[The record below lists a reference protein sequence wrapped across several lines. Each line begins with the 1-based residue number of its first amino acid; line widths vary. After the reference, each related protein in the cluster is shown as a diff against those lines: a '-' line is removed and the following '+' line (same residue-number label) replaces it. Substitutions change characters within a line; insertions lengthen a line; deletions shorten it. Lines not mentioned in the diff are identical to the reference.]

1 MPLKYKQLAALTPAK
16 RLIVIV
22 AAVTL
27 TATAGIL
34 GYRHLTQARLGS
46 MVKADLPMLNL
57 TVVMRDLDNQDLAAA
72 ATLLGSDDPTSAN
85 PDANCPMLSGGDIGD
100 SSVASNVKRPA
111 ECPRSAV
118 WYVKKHPIAFTLYFY
133 QGQKFLNWWD
143 KQPQVQNLLNNR
155 FMQGL
160 FYGLLQSLK
169 IKAEQ
174 LQLQGIQGEFLA
186 HLLRDAIAAN
196 AEMHYD
202 MVHGKE
208 GWVLSYLRR
217 DSDFAEQALP
227 AMAGLLAQSGYRLTK
242 LPEPIL
248 ELRVGL
254 QNFFLTEYQQRL
266 YLAQSLE
273 ALLNVLESLPPEEK
287 APAAPFSLTI
297 RAEAFIDKLLPVLAG
312 SPTWQTQFNFTLQ
325 DEQLSEVRL
334 PTGPWSKTLHGKLF
348 SGVLAGIPQDA
359 FAAVAGS
366 FQLPPNLTSEDW
378 RKFADTGP
386 AQAPPNAEPG
396 GLAVIW
402 DYDSTSPAGAIGL
415 IVANPADP
423 QASQSYSQ
431 YLRNA
436 DKSAACAGGSVFLAA
451 SSDNL
456 LTRMKEAC
464 ERQSLSILDWQR
476 GRDKQRLE
484 AAQLVA
490 FINPG
495 VGLRELFLAGGAG
508 SNTDRNE
515 FAPQWQQDYEN
526 AKAAMVKDG
535 DKLFTSLPIFS
546 YAGRLNGEAAT
557 VNLEGRTV
565 SQELTK

>member
-16 RLIVIV
+16 RLIVI
-22 AAVTL
+22 AAAITL
-27 TATAGIL
+27 TATAGIF
-34 GYRHLTQARLGS
+34 GYRHLTQARLSS
-46 MVKADLPMLNL
+46 MIKADLPMLDL
-57 TVVMRDLDNQDLAAA
+57 TVVMRDLDNQDLSAA
-72 ATLLGSDDPTSAN
+72 ATLLGSDDPTPSTA
-85 PDANCPMLSGGDIGD
+85 DANCPTLSGGDIGD
-100 SSVASNVKRPA
+100 TSVASNIKRPA

-118 WYVKKHPIAFTLYFY
+118 WYVKKHPIAFTLYFN
-133 QGQKFLNWWD
+133 QGQKFLTWWD

-169 IKAEQ
+169 VKAEQ

-196 AEMHYD
+196 AELHYD
-202 MVHGKE
+202 LVHGKE

-227 AMAGLLAQSGYRLTK
+227 AMAGLLAQSGYRLAK

-254 QNFFLTEYQQRL
+254 QHFFLTEYQQRL

-273 ALLNVLESLPPEEK
+273 ALLNVLESLSPQK
-287 APAAPFSLTI
+287 NAAAAPFSLTI
-297 RAEAFIDKLLPVLAG
+297 RAEAFIENILPVLAG
-312 SPTWQTQFNFTLQ
+312 APTWQTQFNFTLQ
-325 DEQLSEVRL
+325 DEQLGEVRL
-334 PTGPWSKTLHGKLF
+334 PTGPWSKTLHDKLF
-348 SGVLAGIPQDA
+348 SGVLASIPQDA

-378 RKFADTGP
+378 RTFADAGP
-386 AQAPPNAEPG
+386 TQSPPGPEPG
-396 GLAVIW
+396 GLAVVW
-402 DYDSTSPAGAIGL
+402 DYDSNSPAGAIGL
-415 IVANPADP
+415 IVANPAAP

-436 DKSAACAGGSVFLAA
+436 DKSAECAGGSIFLAA
-451 SSDNL
+451 SSEGL

-464 ERQSLSILDWQR
+464 AQQSLSMLDWQR
-476 GRDKQRLE
+476 GRDKQHFE
-484 AAQLVA
+484 ASQLVA

-495 VGLRELFLAGGAG
+495 VGLRELFLAGGAAG
-508 SNTDRNE
+508 NADRNE
-515 FAPQWQQDYEN
+515 FAPQWQQDYET

-546 YAGRLNGEAAT
+546 YAGRINGEAAT
-557 VNLEGRTV
+557 INLEGRTV
-565 SQELTK
+565 SQELAK